1 MSRRSADKYIPEM
14 PYEERNRNKGTQVA
28 AINDPDAEA
37 VREYARRQEANEV
50 DSEEENPMEEG
61 PEGADQ
67 DGFNLED
74 LAQAPHPVEA
84 GGLSQ
89 PVEPTEDEKAKHSL
103 THLPFAN
110 WCESCIAGAGRDG
123 HHRRKQDSADGALE
137 SVVQAD
143 YTFFAR
149 NAHQARVQDESALVT
164 VLTLVDKAS
173 GWPVSLQVP
182 RKGSECSAYVLNIAE
197 QYLNKLGHERTTL
210 QVDQENSIRS
220 VAKAIQKRMGADKVH
235 LQESPVYSHQS
246 QGAVEGE
253 HAKIAGLVRT
263 ILVVL
268 QAKYPDSGVDVNHIT
283 FPWLVQHASWLT
295 AASNPARKI
304 MQRHIAL

>member
-14 PYEERNRNKGTQVA
+14 PYEERNRHKGTQVA

-123 HHRRKQDSADGALE
+123 HHRRKQDLADGALE

-143 YTFFAR
+143 YTFSPEMLIR
-149 NAHQARVQDESALVT
+149 LVCKMN
-164 VLTLVDKAS
+164 LL
-173 GWPVSLQVP
+173 W
-182 RKGSECSAYVLNIAE
+182 
-197 QYLNKLGHERTTL
+197 
-210 QVDQENSIRS
+210 
-220 VAKAIQKRMGADKVH
+220 
-235 LQESPVYSHQS
+235 
-246 QGAVEGE
+246 
-253 HAKIAGLVRT
+253 
-263 ILVVL
+263 
-268 QAKYPDSGVDVNHIT
+268 
-283 FPWLVQHASWLT
+283 
-295 AASNPARKI
+295 
-304 MQRHIAL
+304 